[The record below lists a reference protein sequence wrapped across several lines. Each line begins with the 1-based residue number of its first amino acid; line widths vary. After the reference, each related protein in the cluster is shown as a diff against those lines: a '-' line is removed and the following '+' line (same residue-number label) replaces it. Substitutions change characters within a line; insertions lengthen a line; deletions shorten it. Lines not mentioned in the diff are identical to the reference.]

1 MFDGFLIG
9 FQSTIDDSQILILM
23 SFVQFVVVVV
33 KKMFFNVTNV
43 RFTNMIYRVKETA
56 VKFYPSIK
64 SSLTFG

>member
-33 KKMFFNVTNV
+33 EKMFLMSPMLDSQT
-43 RFTNMIYRVKETA
+43 
-56 VKFYPSIK
+56 
-64 SSLTFG
+64 